1 MSSGAAGTGRDG
13 AEREPGSRLEFAV
26 LGPVRGWYGGRPLEL
41 GPVLRT
47 TMLVALLL
55 RPDVTVSRAELVD
68 RVWGE
73 HPPESDGV
81 PGYIYQLRKSL
92 AAAGADA
99 KAVLRT
105 DPGGYRFAGAGVG
118 VDAVRV
124 EEIAAR
130 AKKAAASGA
139 VAAAADGYGQALA
152 FYEGVPLA
160 GLPGPFAE
168 RERRRFAERRIG
180 LVEGRTDALIRLG
193 DYESAI
199 GEVSA
204 LLAEHPDREPLTGLL
219 MRALYGAGRQ
229 TDALDTWREFR
240 VRMLDE
246 LGLEPSEDLR
256 RVHEAVLRGDD
267 GTLGL
272 AARPAPPRIRDEL
285 PADVGELAGRDD
297 ELARLAAPG
306 SAVSAVDGVP
316 GAGKTA
322 LAVRAAQLLR
332 DEHPDGCLFVGL
344 HGHSTSRAPLT
355 PVRVVRRLLRSAGVN
370 DQNIPDDLDELSAN
384 WRAATAPLRL
394 VLVLDDAVSAE
405 QVRPLLP
412 GGTGNRVLITSR
424 RRLPGLD
431 VERRISLGPLTSDA
445 ATGLLSRIVGP
456 ARAGQERE
464 AVRELASLCGRL
476 PLALRIAGARLQNR
490 PMWTFRDLADRLADD
505 TGRLGELTAEERSVE
520 AAFRLSYEQL
530 PAGTQRAFRTL
541 GHAPAPEFDELVLA
555 AMLGCSRREAESVL
569 EDLVDA
575 NLVQAP
581 AAGRYRMH
589 DLVAVY
595 ARRLAGEEPDVTS
608 GLGVYLHACRAASEW
623 GEPGFPSGPAPTES
637 PFAGLMDASAWLD
650 QAGDLVE
657 VVSSAVAA
665 GHSDYAC
672 WIAES
677 AVDYLVRRIRY
688 RECVALL
695 EVALSEADTLADR
708 RMATAL
714 RFGLGWAHLA
724 LGESV
729 EARRWCEEGL
739 RISRETGDRR
749 ETARGLCG
757 LGMVTMLA
765 GPLDEAEMVLAEGKA
780 LAEEVADSWLM
791 ERAVSGLGYV
801 HFKQGNYERSLAAF
815 AESRE
820 VAVKTGNPAML
831 GRVLSH
837 IGSVRLHLGRS
848 AEAAEPLREAASLA
862 ERVGDRLLS
871 VSSLSRLGT
880 AEQELGRLDIALAH
894 HLRALSALTDQMSPW
909 AEIEVRN
916 RLGACRQA
924 RGEDEA
930 AREQFEL
937 AAAVMAD
944 AEAR

>member
-1 MSSGAAGTGRDG
+1 MSSGAAGTGGGG
-13 AEREPGSRLEFAV
+13 AERGLEFAV

-81 PGYIYQLRKSL
+81 PGYLYQLRKSL
-92 AAAGADA
+92 AAGGADA
-99 KAVLRT
+99 KSVLRT
-105 DPGGYRFAGAGVG
+105 DPGGYRFAGAGVE

-124 EEIAAR
+124 DEIAAR
-130 AKKAAASGA
+130 AKKAAAAGA
-139 VAAAADGYGQALA
+139 LAAAAEGYGQALA

-193 DYESAI
+193 DYASAI
-199 GEVSA
+199 SEVSA

-219 MRALYGAGRQ
+219 MRALYGAGRPS
-229 TDALDTWREFR
+229 DALDTWREFR
-240 VRMLDE
+240 VRMRDE

-267 GTLGL
+267 GAL
-272 AARPAPPRIRDEL
+272 AVAPRPAAAPRIRDEL
-285 PADVGELAGRDD
+285 PHDVGELAGRDD

-332 DEHPDGCLFVGL
+332 EEHPDGCLFVGL
-344 HGHSTSRAPLT
+344 HGHSTSRAPLA
-355 PVRVVRRLLRSAGVN
+355 PVRVLRRLLRSAGVN

-394 VLVLDDAVSAE
+394 VVVLDDALSAE

-445 ATGLLSRIVGP
+445 AAGLLSRIVGP
-456 ARAGQERE
+456 ARASRERA

-490 PMWTFRDLADRLADD
+490 PMWTFRDLVDRLADD

-520 AAFRLSYEQL
+520 AAFRLSYDQL
-530 PAGTQRAFRTL
+530 PADTRRAFRTL
-541 GHAPAPEFDELVLA
+541 GRAPAPEFDELVLA
-555 AMLGCSRREAESVL
+555 AMLGCSRRAAESVL

-595 ARRLAGEEPDVTS
+595 ARRLVADEPDVAS
-608 GLGVYLHACRAASEW
+608 GLEVYLHACRAASEW
-623 GEPGFPSGPAPTES
+623 DEPGFPSGPAPTAS
-637 PFAGLMDASAWLD
+637 PFSGLVDASAWLD
-650 QAGDLVE
+650 RAGDLVE
-657 VVSSAVAA
+657 VVSAAAAA
-665 GHSDYAC
+665 GHPDYAC
-672 WIAES
+672 WIAEG

-695 EVALSEADTLADR
+695 EVAVSEAANVADR
-708 RMATAL
+708 RMTTAL

-724 LGESV
+724 LGDSV
-729 EARRWCEEGL
+729 QARQWCEEGL
-739 RISRETGDRR
+739 RISRENGDRR
-749 ETARGLCG
+749 GNRAGPVRAGNGRDARRPAGRSGTGADRGPDAGRGGGGQLAGRTGGLRAGIPAFQTGRIRTLARLFRRIAGSRGFNGKSGDAGPGVQPHRQRPAASGPSGGSGGTLARGG
-757 LGMVTMLA
+757 RIGRA
-765 GPLDEAEMVLAEGKA
+765 GRRPV
-780 LAEEVADSWLM
+780 VAG
-791 ERAVSGLGYV
+791 EFAVAAWFRGAGIGEPGS
-801 HFKQGNYERSLAAF
+801 RAF
-815 AESRE
+815 ASPASAGCFDRPD
-820 VAVKTGNPAML
+820 VAVGGGGGPEPA
-831 GRVLSH
+831 G
-837 IGSVRLHLGRS
+837 G
-848 AEAAEPLREAASLA
+848 
-862 ERVGDRLLS
+862 
-871 VSSLSRLGT
+871 
-880 AEQELGRLDIALAH
+880 
-894 HLRALSALTDQMSPW
+894 LSA
-909 AEIEVRN
+909 
-916 RLGACRQA
+916 GAR
-924 RGEDEA
+924 
-930 AREQFEL
+930 
-937 AAAVMAD
+937 
-944 AEAR
+944 

>member
-1 MSSGAAGTGRDG
+1 MSSRTGGGG
-13 AEREPGSRLEFAV
+13 AELEFAV
-26 LGPVRGWYGGRPLEL
+26 LGPVRGWYGGQPLEL

-99 KAVLRT
+99 KSVLRT

-124 EEIAAR
+124 EDLAAR
-130 AKKAAASGA
+130 AKKAAAAGA
-139 VAAAADGYGQALA
+139 FAAAADGYGQALA

-168 RERRRFAERRIG
+168 CERRRFIERRVG

-193 DYESAI
+193 DYTSAI
-199 GEVSA
+199 SEVSA
-204 LLAEHPDREPLTGLL
+204 VLAEHPHRESLTGLL

-229 TDALDTWREFR
+229 SDALDTWREFR
-240 VRMLDE
+240 VRMREE

-256 RVHEAVLRGDD
+256 RVHDAVLRGED
-267 GTLGL
+267 GALGV
-272 AARPAPPRIRDEL
+272 AARPAVVPRIRDEL
-285 PADVGELAGRDD
+285 PHDVGELAGRDD
-297 ELARLAAPG
+297 ELARLVAPG
-306 SAVSAVDGVP
+306 SGVCAVDGVP
-316 GAGKTA
+316 GSGKTA

-332 DEHPDGCLFVGL
+332 EEHPDGCLFVGL
-344 HGHSTSRAPLT
+344 HGHSTSRAPLA

-370 DQNIPDDLDELSAN
+370 EQNIPDDLDELSAN

-445 ATGLLSRIVGP
+445 AAGLLSRIVGP
-456 ARAGQERE
+456 ARASQERE

-490 PMWTFRDLADRLADD
+490 PMWTFRDLVDRLADD
-505 TGRLGELTAEERSVE
+505 AGRLGELTAEERSVE
-520 AAFRLSYEQL
+520 AAFRLSYDQL
-530 PAGTQRAFRTL
+530 PPKTQRAFRTL
-541 GHAPAPEFDELVLA
+541 GRAPAPEFDELVLA
-555 AMLGCSRREAESVL
+555 AMLGCPRREAESVL
-569 EDLVDA
+569 EGLVDA

-595 ARRLAGEEPDVTS
+595 ARRLAADEPDVAS

-623 GEPGFPSGPAPTES
+623 DEPGFPSGPAPTES
-637 PFAGLMDASAWLD
+637 PFAGLVDASAWLD

-665 GHSDYAC
+665 GHPDYAC
-672 WIAES
+672 WIAEG

-695 EVALSEADTLADR
+695 EVALSEVDNVADR
-708 RMATAL
+708 RMTTAL

-724 LGESV
+724 LGDSAQ
-729 EARRWCEEGL
+729 ARHWCEEGL
-739 RISRETGDRR
+739 RISRENGDRR

-757 LGMVTMLA
+757 LGMVTMLS
-765 GPLDEAEMVLAEGKA
+765 GPLDEARRVLTDART
-780 LAEEVADSWLM
+780 LAVEVADDWLV

-801 HFKQGNYERSLAAF
+801 HFQQGEYELSLACF

-820 VAVKTGNPAML
+820 VAVSTGNPAML
-831 GRVLSH
+831 GRVSSH
-837 IGSVRLHLGRS
+837 VGSVQLHLGRS
-848 AEAAEPLREAASLA
+848 AEAAEPLREAVELA
-862 ERVGDRLLS
+862 ERVDDRLLL

-880 AEQELGRLDIALAH
+880 AEQELGHLDLALSY
-894 HLRALSALTDQMSPW
+894 HLRALGALTDQMSPW

-924 RGEDEA
+924 RDEEEA
-930 AREQFEL
+930 AREQFDL
-937 AAAVMAD
+937 AAAVSAGLD
-944 AEAR
+944 PTRENQVS